1 MDALILAAGK
11 GTRLGLD
18 NLPKCLIQFENLT
31 LIEYQINCLSD
42 LGIKNIFVVT
52 GYNSE
57 KIEDKLGHQVMYI
70 HNKEFSTTNNIK
82 SILLA
87 KKFLKDDFVCMYGD
101 LFFHKNI
108 LKKCIDSK
116 NKMTLM
122 VESELRDETT
132 SVKIEN
138 DKIILVNK
146 NIDFNEADGNFIG
159 MMKCSKEY
167 SNDFFKTIEKL
178 VVNNSQAYYTIGI
191 EKMIKDGKM
200 INFETT
206 DGLPWTDIDTDED
219 LLLAKEIFTKG

>member
-1 MDALILAAGK
+1 MDALILAAGR

-31 LIEYQINCLSD
+31 LIEYQINCLSN

-57 KIEDKLGHQVMYI
+57 KIEDKLGHQAMYI
-70 HNKEFSTTNNIK
+70 HNKEFATTNNIK

-132 SVKIEN
+132 RVKIEN

-159 MMKCSKEY
+159 MMK
-167 SNDFFKTIEKL
+167 
-178 VVNNSQAYYTIGI
+178 
-191 EKMIKDGKM
+191 
-200 INFETT
+200 
-206 DGLPWTDIDTDED
+206 
-219 LLLAKEIFTKG
+219 

>member
-1 MDALILAAGK
+1 MVFDLNNYI
-11 GTRLGLD
+11 RY
-18 NLPKCLIQFENLT
+18 ENLT

-70 HNKEFSTTNNIK
+70 HNKEFATTNNIK

-122 VESELRDETT
+122 VETDLRDE
-132 SVKIEN
+132 
-138 DKIILVNK
+138 
-146 NIDFNEADGNFIG
+146 
-159 MMKCSKEY
+159 
-167 SNDFFKTIEKL
+167 KT
-178 VVNNSQAYYTIGI
+178 
-191 EKMIKDGKM
+191 
-200 INFETT
+200 
-206 DGLPWTDIDTDED
+206 
-219 LLLAKEIFTKG
+219 